1 MTAVRTQGQSGD
13 ILLHGGLVAD
23 GSGSEPRLGDVLL
36 RDNRIVAVEPAG
48 SIPADGYEA
57 WDLTGLVVSPGFI
70 DVHSHADN
78 APLLGEDDTTKILQG
93 VTTEVVGN
101 CGFSLAPV
109 DADHTEELAALT
121 RRIFPPLP
129 WGWTTFSEL
138 FSLLDPRGYVT
149 NYVPLVGH
157 GTLRLAVAGFED
169 RPLTPEERTRMGD
182 LAVAAVDAGAV
193 GVSSG
198 LIYPPGLFGDTD
210 EISAIVD
217 RLPEG
222 CLYATHMRGEGEHLP
237 ASIAE
242 AVEIGRRTGRPVQV
256 SHLKSAGRQN
266 WGGVAKALEQLAAA
280 RADGVSITQ
289 DVYPY
294 TASSTMLTAC
304 LPPWFQEGGN
314 TAVLG
319 RLADSDSRTR
329 LRKEIEAG
337 PSQEWENHIAGAG
350 WDGILISSTASHEHE
365 GQTLT
370 EIADD
375 LGADPFDALVTV
387 LLGEE
392 LQASMVVFSMCE
404 EDVEVALGE
413 PHTMI
418 GSDGLPPGT
427 GGKPH
432 PRLFG
437 TFPRV
442 LARYV
447 RERRV
452 LDLGPAL
459 HKMTG
464 LPAATFGLTDR
475 GRVAPGAMAD
485 LVAFDPDAVTD
496 RGGYRDPVH
505 PPAGI
510 AWVMQAG
517 QLVVDSGR
525 WQGVRRGVRLGRR
538 G

>member
-1 MTAVRTQGQSGD
+1 M
-13 ILLHGGLVAD
+13 VAD
-23 GSGSEPRLGDVLL
+23 GSGAAPNPIDVLL
-36 RDNRIVAVEPAG
+36 DRDRIAAVEPPG
-48 SIPADGYEA
+48 KIPADAYA
-57 WDLTGLVVSPGFI
+57 VRDLDGLVLTPGFV

-78 APLLGEDDTTKILQG
+78 APLLEEDDTTKILQG
-93 VTTEVVGN
+93 VTSEVVGN

-109 DADHTEELAALT
+109 AAEREQDLVALT

-129 WGWTTFSEL
+129 WGWSTFGDLLGEL
-138 FSLLDPRGYVT
+138 DRRGYVT
-149 NYVPLVGH
+149 NYAPLVGH
-157 GTLRLAVAGFED
+157 GTLRLAVAGFEA
-169 RPLTPEERTRMGD
+169 RSTTPEERARMAD
-182 LAVAAVDAGAV
+182 LAAAAAEAGAV

-210 EISAIVD
+210 EIVAILE
-217 RLPEG
+217 RLPDD
-222 CLYATHMRGEGEHLP
+222 CLYATHMRGEGGQLQ

-242 AVEIGRRTGRPVQV
+242 ALEIGHRAEKPVQI
-256 SHLKSAGRQN
+256 SHLKSAGRPN
-266 WGGVAKALEQLAAA
+266 WGGVPKALEQLDEA
-280 RADGVSITQ
+280 RAAGMHVTQ

-314 TAVLG
+314 TAVLE
-319 RLADSDSRTR
+319 RLADVDSRKR
-329 LRKEIEAG
+329 LRTEIEAG
-337 PSQEWENHIAGAG
+337 ATDHWENHVAGAG
-350 WDGILISSTASHEHE
+350 WDGILVSSTGSHRHE
-365 GQTLT
+365 GRTLT
-370 EIADD
+370 EIAAE
-375 LGADPFDALVTV
+375 LAVDPFDALVSV
-387 LLGEE
+387 LREE
-392 LQASMVVFSMCE
+392 QLQVSMVVFSMCE
-404 EDVEVALGE
+404 DDLEAALRD
-413 PHTMI
+413 PYTMI

-447 RERRV
+447 RERKT
-452 LDLGPAL
+452 LDLGTAV

-475 GRVAPGAMAD
+475 GRIAPGMVAD
-485 LVAFDPDAVTD
+485 LVALDAARVSD
-496 RGGYRDPVH
+496 GGDYRDPVH
-505 PPAGI
+505 PPTGI

-517 QLVVDSGR
+517 ELVVEQGR
-525 WQGVRRGVRLGRR
+525 WLGVRRGRRLRR